1 MSERRER
8 GRGEGCGGGGEVK
21 ESRRL
26 HTSAHRAQACSD
38 HPIVCRTLR
47 EEGGVGNFCHAF
59 IAEAHTIARAHIRA
73 RGGNACLKYRFTQFK
88 LTHNSARNHAYVLCS
103 ILGDAALVVPATVS
117 RSPRDSA

>member
-1 MSERRER
+1 MWWR
-8 GRGEGCGGGGEVK
+8 GSSKRVEKATHV
-21 ESRRL
+21 SASS
-26 HTSAHRAQACSD
+26 TSVFRSSRAQASSD